1 MRRAQGARALE
12 AAKGTGIASAASQRA
27 GRLPARLKLYWGSGA
42 LGVAVLMNAVS
53 LLILVYLVS
62 VLKLDPL
69 LAGGLVFLSK
79 VVDAISD
86 PIMGVLSDRS
96 NFRSGRRRPYMFAGA
111 FVSALAF
118 GLLFSV
124 PRFESEDW
132 TAVWVF
138 ACLVLYTLGYTL
150 FNVPYM
156 AMSGEMTDGYE
167 ERTSLHGYRV
177 AFVSIGS
184 SIAGAGAPFALQ
196 LLGQTWE
203 AYAMVGAACSALIFA
218 SLIVCCFGTAS
229 ARTLKRAET
238 RRGFVEQLALLA
250 ANRHL
255 LTLILAKALQLV
267 GVMSSVTVML
277 FFLSQYVGMDLR
289 YLAPFALI
297 NTAATIVAVP
307 MFKRAAERVGKRGAY
322 FLSAGL
328 TLLLYL
334 SWALV
339 PPAPPMDEF
348 LPGFLLRGAVSGLC
362 IGGNVMLAMSMLT
375 DTIDY
380 DARRTGMRR
389 EGIHASAYSFVEKL
403 SSALGP
409 FLVGW
414 ILALA
419 GYDKSKAA
427 DELQTGDALFGILFG
442 MAYLPAIMI
451 GLSMIALCFY
461 RLTKAEL
468 ERTEPLPARVSGAKG
483 AGRENPARSSRPL
496 AQDAG

>member
-1 MRRAQGARALE
+1 MRQ
-12 AAKGTGIASAASQRA
+12 IASSSQGA

-53 LLILVYLVS
+53 MLILVYLVN
-62 VLKLDPL
+62 VLKLDPI
-69 LAGGLVFLSK
+69 LAGTLVFLSK
-79 VVDAISD
+79 IVDAVSD

-111 FVSALAF
+111 FAAALAF
-118 GLLFSV
+118 GLLFSI
-124 PRFESEDW
+124 PRFESEAL
-132 TAVWVF
+132 TAAYAF

-156 AMSGEMTDGYE
+156 AMSGEMTDSYE

-196 LLGQTWE
+196 LLGHAW
-203 AYAMVGAACSALIFA
+203 ASYALVGAACSALIFA
-218 SLIVCCFGTAS
+218 SLILCCFGTAS
-229 ARTLKRAET
+229 ARALKRVET
-238 RRGFVEQLALLA
+238 ERGFAEQLALLA
-250 ANRHL
+250 TNRHL
-255 LTLILAKALQLV
+255 LTLISVKALQLV
-267 GVMSSVTVML
+267 GVMSSVAVML

-289 YLAPFALI
+289 YLLPFALI
-297 NTAATIVAVP
+297 NTAATMIAVP
-307 MFKRAAERVGKRGAY
+307 MFTRVAERLGKRGAY

-339 PPAPPMDEF
+339 PPSPSMGEF
-348 LPGFLLRGAVSGLC
+348 LPGYLLRGAVSGLC
-362 IGGNVMLAMSMLT
+362 LGGNVMLAMSMLT

-414 ILALA
+414 ILTLA

-451 GLSMIALCFY
+451 GLSMAALCFY
-461 RLTKAEL
+461 RLTKKEL
-468 ERTEPLPARVSGAKG
+468 ERTELLRAQ
-483 AGRENPARSSRPL
+483 SRRKFP
-496 AQDAG
+496 